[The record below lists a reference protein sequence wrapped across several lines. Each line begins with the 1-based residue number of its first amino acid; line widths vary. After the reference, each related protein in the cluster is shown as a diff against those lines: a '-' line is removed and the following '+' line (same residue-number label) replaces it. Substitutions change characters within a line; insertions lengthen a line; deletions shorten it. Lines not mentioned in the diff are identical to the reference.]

1 MCVRLCTSASF
12 GMWPSQVRLQ
22 TCTSQVRLHTCT
34 HQVQVVLDAAVR
46 KQDITVTVRPW
57 LLSVV
62 VAGRGVVLR
71 GSLHRAVVSAETVWV
86 LEAGALMQMPSNT
99 YRSAAASSAV
109 LSVAASGS
117 YGCSPG
123 TQCCSPW

>member
-1 MCVRLCTSASF
+1 MRVPMHLRLIR
-12 GMWPSQVRLQ
+12 MWPSQVRLQ
-22 TCTSQVRLHTCT
+22 TCT
-34 HQVQVVLDAAVR
+34 HQVHVVLGAAVR
-46 KQDITVTVRPW
+46 KQDVTVTVRPW
-57 LLSVV
+57 LLSVA

-86 LEAGALMQMPSNT
+86 LEAGARMQMPSNT
-99 YRSAAASSAV
+99 HRSAAASSAV

-123 TQCCSPW
+123 T